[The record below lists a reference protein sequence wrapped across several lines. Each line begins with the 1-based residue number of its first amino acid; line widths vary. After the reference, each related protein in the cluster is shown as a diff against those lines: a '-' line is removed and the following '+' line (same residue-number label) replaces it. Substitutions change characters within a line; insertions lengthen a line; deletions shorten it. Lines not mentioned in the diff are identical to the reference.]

1 MRVPRLA
8 PFASR
13 RLVAFLLLEF
23 ALGASTAH
31 AQMEFAPVVIDSTIE
46 AAADS
51 MRVLVVEKRFAEAAE
66 IGRPLLERAEREHG
80 AQSLEVARVLDRY
93 LPALLNLG
101 LGNTPE
107 VRALAER
114 AVSIREQALGPD
126 HPDLAAALYTQGRLE
141 LGQGRLDEGQA
152 TLERCLAIRVKAHGP
167 HHEQTAIVEMQL
179 GRALVMRDAPSAAE
193 PFIRRAI
200 ATFETLPGDQL
211 QRLAFAWA
219 ALGDVLLKLD
229 HYDESES
236 AYRQSLAL
244 HEQSGKLTR
253 EMGGVWMSLGVLAD
267 RRGRW
272 AESEAAFREALR
284 VAETVWGPDH
294 PDVALCLHNL
304 AWTLRAR
311 GDFQGH
317 FEAEQRAVKILE
329 SMPGDPDPRLPNA
342 RVGLARAYAD
352 RGDLATAREIW
363 ERAVREEEALVGPTH
378 AEFTELLQTYASF
391 LGDAGEYA
399 DARRT
404 WERVIANLEASEG
417 GGGLPLVSALRL
429 YGDVLFQ
436 MGDRPLARTTL
447 ERSLALH
454 DQLGQ
459 GTALD
464 RSFTSVTLALLDA
477 AEGRVETAR
486 KGLVTAL
493 ALQESEIGAAN
504 PSTESTRRDLARLD
518 LREGRGQQA
527 LPSLESVLAARR
539 VRLGDDHPL
548 VAASWCDL
556 AEARLATGDAEGAR
570 QAALRSES
578 IGRTHL
584 QLTALSLPERQVLRY
599 AATRPIGL
607 DLALGSLE
615 QASRL
620 APDSAVAFG
629 RNELTLSRAVVL
641 DEMARRRRA
650 LRESGDAQIES
661 LRTEWIFRSAELASL
676 FLRSDRDDPRLTET
690 LIASRGRKEETER
703 ALAERSAEF
712 RAQRAHREIRLEDVT
727 RALPEG
733 TALVGY
739 VLYAC
744 PSLDKTRAADT
755 ARYAAFVMPLEGA
768 AAFVPLGSAGEIDA
782 LVADWRGSLARPDEP
797 QAEAR
802 CRQLGAAVRA
812 RIWDP
817 LEPFTGGA
825 AAVTIVPDGSLAFLD
840 WCALPISD
848 DRYLIDTGLLLH
860 TLTTERDAV
869 VGATTPSGEGLLAL
883 GGADFDLDAA
893 SAAPEAVS
901 SAAQPLFRGPRTEC
915 PDFRSLRFEGLAGAE
930 GEVADISS
938 LWDGSVVRLT
948 GAAATETALKRLAP
962 GRRVLHLATHGFYVD
977 GACASLEAGRRGIG
991 AVGRP
996 AEPSR
1001 AAAQPPA
1008 SPVWVEQPDNPL
1020 LLSGLALAGANLR
1033 DQSPA
1038 GADDGILTAEE
1049 VASLDLTGVN
1059 LAVLSACDSGL
1070 GPIERGEGILGL
1082 RRAFQIAG
1090 ARAVL
1095 TSLWPVDDVATRA
1108 WMVAFYRARTRLGL
1122 DTASAVRSASI
1133 ERLRARRATGED
1145 THPFHWAGFV
1155 AAGDW
1160 R

>member
-1 MRVPRLA
+1 MRFTVPA
-8 PFASR
+8 PLASR
-13 RLVAFLLLEF
+13 RLVAFLLLAF
-23 ALGASTAH
+23 ALGASAPR
-31 AQMEFAPVVIDSTIE
+31 AQMEFAPVLIDSTIE

-66 IGRPLLERAEREHG
+66 MGRPLLELAEREHG
-80 AQSLEVARVLDRY
+80 AESLEVARVLDRY

-107 VRALAER
+107 VLALAQR

-126 HPDLAAALYTQGRLE
+126 HPDLAAALYTQARLY
-141 LGQGRLDEGQA
+141 LGQGRLEEGQA
-152 TLERCLAIRVKAHGP
+152 AIERCLAIRVKAHGP
-167 HHEQTAIVEMQL
+167 DHEQTAIVEMQL
-179 GRALVMRDAPSAAE
+179 GRALVMRDQPSAAE
-193 PFIRRAI
+193 PHLRRAI
-200 ATFETLPGDQL
+200 STFEQLPGDQL
-211 QRLAFAWA
+211 SRLSFAWS

-229 HYDESES
+229 RYDEAEA

-253 EMGGVWMSLGVLAD
+253 EIGGVWMSLGVLAD

-272 AESEAAFREALR
+272 DESEAAFREGLR
-284 VAETVWGPDH
+284 IAETVWGPDH

-317 FEAEQRAVKILE
+317 FEAEQRAVRILE
-329 SMPGDPDPRLPNA
+329 SMPGDPDPRLPNT

-378 AEFTELLQTYASF
+378 AEFTGLLQTYASF

-404 WERVIANLEASEG
+404 WEQVIANLEASEG
-417 GGGLPLVSALRL
+417 GGGLELVSALRL
-429 YGDVLFQ
+429 YGDVLLQ

-454 DQLGQ
+454 DQIGQ

-464 RSFTSVTLALLDA
+464 RSFTSVTLALLEA

-486 KGLVTAL
+486 RELVAAL
-493 ALQESEIGAAN
+493 ALQEKEIGVAN
-504 PSTESTRRDLARLD
+504 PSTESTRRDVARLD
-518 LREGRGQQA
+518 LREGRAKQA
-527 LPSLESVLAARR
+527 LPVLEQVLAARR
-539 VRLGDDHPL
+539 ARLGDDHPM

-556 AEARLATGDAEGAR
+556 AEARLATGDTEGAR
-570 QAALRSES
+570 AAALRSES

-615 QASRL
+615 QAAHL
-620 APDSAVAFG
+620 APDSAVASVWD
-629 RNELTLSRAVVL
+629 ELVLSRAVVL

-650 LRESGDAQIES
+650 LRESGDAQTES
-661 LRTEWIFRSAELASL
+661 LRTEWIRRSAELASL
-676 FLRSDRDDPRLTET
+676 FLRSDRDDPRLEAT
-690 LIASRGRKEETER
+690 LIASRSRKEETER

-712 RAQRAHREIRLEDVT
+712 RAQRAHRETRLDDVT
-727 RALPEG
+727 RALPDG

-739 VLYAC
+739 VLYAS
-744 PSLDKTRAADT
+744 PSLDKSRAVDT

-768 AAFVPLGSAGEIDA
+768 AAFVPLGSAADIDA
-782 LVADWRGSLARPDEP
+782 LVAQWRGSLARPDEP

-802 CRQLGAAVRA
+802 CRQLGAALRA

-840 WCALPISD
+840 WCVLPVSD

-869 VGATTPSGEGLLAL
+869 ASAPTPAGEGLLAL
-883 GGADFDLDAA
+883 GGADFDL
-893 SAAPEAVS
+893 SSGSSAPEVDS
-901 SAAQPLFRGPRTEC
+901 STAQSLFRGPRTEC
-915 PDFRSLRFEGLAGAE
+915 PDFRSLRFEELAGAE
-930 GEVADISS
+930 SEVADIAS
-938 LWDGSVVRLT
+938 LWGGSVLRLT

-991 AVGRP
+991 GLGRP
-996 AEPSR
+996 AAPSNG
-1001 AAAQPPA
+1001 AAQSA
-1008 SPVWVEQPDNPL
+1008 TWIEQPDNPL

-1095 TSLWPVDDVATRA
+1095 TSLWPVDDAATRA

-1122 DTASAVRSASI
+1122 DTASAVRAASI
-1133 ERLRARRATGED
+1133 ERLRAARSAGTS